1 MNAEMTT
8 LTKRGTRELVE
19 LHEEHRP
26 MGVKWVFKVKTN
38 DDDII
43 ECLKARLIAYGFT
56 KVHI

>member
-38 DDDII
+38 DDVII
-43 ECLKARLIAYGFT
+43 ECLKARLIA
-56 KVHI
+56 